1 MSSRPGLSSRGAR
14 RVSRRPSRRA
24 LRVLAAAVTLPL
36 LVTACGGAPPKPG
49 ADESP
54 YAYSGVGVDDDRID
68 YAIGKIETIV
78 EEEREASGVPGV
90 AVAVV
95 HRGETVYAEGF
106 GTRGAAGDAPVDGS
120 TVFPLGALSTPV
132 SATVAAATFAE
143 GELDWSTPVRDVLP
157 EFALADPRVTPMV
170 TLGDLFAHRSGLP
183 AHAGVDLAD
192 LGLDRG
198 EVIDR
203 LRHLPSAPLRTA
215 HAYAEGG
222 VTAAA
227 EAVARSAGTPWAEL
241 ADERLFA
248 PLGMDDAAYVPDA
261 GDGRAGADDADG
273 GTDGDQATPTPAADA
288 DPASGDRATY
298 HVRAGDAADGAW
310 TPDPDHRTP
319 AALAPARGASA
330 SVTDMARWTAMV
342 MADGRA
348 PGGAEVVPPA
358 ALREALSPQSV
369 AVPPATAADRPG
381 AYGYGFALGTTSAGR
396 ALWGHPGTVKP
407 GAGASVLVLPSLE
420 LGIVTL
426 TNAGP
431 VGLAETIN
439 SRFADH
445 AQFGDPTLDWGAVH
459 TAQTAALLAPVGD
472 LVGRRPPADPEE
484 SRPLDQLTGDYRN
497 PYYGTLRVR
506 RDGETLTLEAGRG
519 LGPTELTHWDGDTFA
534 ADGPAA
540 SPTGGTWPAGSRGSV
555 TFDDDEVR
563 VDLLDRAGQG
573 TFTRVEDDE

>member
-14 RVSRRPSRRA
+14 RVSRRPSHRA
-24 LRVLAAAVTLPL
+24 LRVLAAAVTVPL

-68 YAIGKIETIV
+68 YAIGKVETIV

-95 HRGETVYAEGF
+95 HRGETVYAKGF

-132 SATVAAATFAE
+132 SATVAAATFADA
-143 GELDWSTPVRDVLP
+143 ELDWSTPVRDVLP

-203 LRHLPSAPLRTA
+203 LRHLPSAPLRTT

-248 PLGMDDAAYVPDA
+248 PLGMDGASYVPDA
-261 GDGRAGADDADG
+261 GADP
-273 GTDGDQATPTPAADA
+273 GD

-310 TPDPDHRTP
+310 TPAPGHRTP
-319 AALAPARGASA
+319 AALAPARGAFA

-472 LVGRRPPADPEE
+472 LVGQRPPADPEE

-506 RDGETLTLEAGRG
+506 CAGETLTLETGRG
-519 LGPTELTHWDGDTFA
+519 LGPTELTHWDADTFA
-534 ADGPAA
+534 AEGPAA
-540 SPTGGTWPAGSRGSV
+540 SPTGSTWPAGSRGSV

-573 TFTRVEDDE
+573 TFTRIEDAE